1 MAHPKKRRPENVP
14 GLFYVDSTCIDCDTC
29 RWLAPETFHA
39 DGDQSAVH
47 AQPLSPEARHQAALA
62 LIACPTASIGTSE
75 PFAELPAIRREFPI
89 PIEDNVFYCG
99 YHSEKSFG
107 AASYLIVRPEGNV
120 LIDSPRLSSTLFDRL
135 AELGGVKTLF
145 LTHSDDVAEHAA
157 LRERFGC
164 ERILHAGDAQGSLR
178 DIERLL
184 RGTDPIALDADL
196 LAIPVPGHTRGS
208 CCLLYRGRYLFT
220 GDHLAFSTRRGHL
233 YAFRDACWFSW
244 EQQVKSM
251 QALAS
256 QDFSWVL
263 PGHGRRLHAEGEA
276 MRVQMGLCLAW
287 MQK

>member
-1 MAHPKKRRPENVP
+1 MAHPSKRREENAP

-39 DGDQSAVH
+39 SGDQSAVH
-47 AQPLSPEARHQAALA
+47 SQPITPETRRLAALA
-62 LIACPTASIGTSE
+62 LVACPTASIGTTT
-75 PFAELPAIRREFPI
+75 PLAELPAIRREFPV

-164 ERILHAGDAQGSLR
+164 ERVLHAGDAQGGLR

-184 RGTDPIALDADL
+184 RGTEPIALDTDL

-208 CCLLYRGRYLFT
+208 CCLLYRGHYLFT
-220 GDHLAFSTRRGHL
+220 GDHLAYSARRGHL
-233 YAFRDACWFSW
+233 YAFRDACWYSW

-251 QALAS
+251 QALAA
-256 QDFSWVL
+256 QEFAWVL
-263 PGHGRRLHAEGEA
+263 PGHGRRFHGEGET
-276 MRVQMGLCLAW
+276 MREQMCLCLEW